1 MISRALIGCA
11 IASLWLLT
19 LPIGAVEYRLQMT
32 NINYLTFS
40 SYLDRSSASP
50 RGQETMQRLEMRLD
64 RMEFSTAAVIP
75 GRELRLL
82 ENPAYGGQVPSRV
95 SFLPATGQ
103 QSWTSVVWDGI
114 PGTHVAFVVRSYM
127 AAWQEVWD
135 IATNATGVLR
145 RLTIGGPSLFCGQTR
160 QVPAVS
166 NDFLAN
172 AADRGNF
179 VTWLQER
186 AKPIGGMYLAI
197 GQRHDKF
204 KSVDQVYMLITL
216 PPEPHTFKV
225 VIGWKDHDDRNDDR
239 DLNVCGDDR
248 KGWRVTKKYP
258 VVDTKMW
265 TPHDATVNKRF
276 VSMDEVRQAIA

>member
-1 MISRALIGCA
+1 MIYRALIGCA

-19 LPIGAVEYRLQMT
+19 LPVWAVEYRLQVT
-32 NINYLTFS
+32 NIDYRTFS

-50 RGQETMQRLEMRLD
+50 RGQETMQRLETRLD
-64 RMEFSTAAVIP
+64 SMEFSTAAVIP

-103 QSWTSVVWDGI
+103 QSWTTVVWDGI
-114 PGTHVAFVVRSYM
+114 SGTHVAFVVQSYM

-145 RLTIGGPSLFCGQTR
+145 RLTIGGPSLFGGQTR

-179 VTWLQER
+179 VAWLQER
-186 AKPIGGMYLAI
+186 AKPIGGMYLAV

-204 KSVDQVYMLITL
+204 TSVDRVYMLIAL
-216 PPEPHTFKV
+216 PPEPYTFKV
-225 VIGWKDHDDRNDDR
+225 VIGWKDHDDRTDDR
-239 DLNVCGDDR
+239 EFERLL
-248 KGWRVTKKYP
+248 WRP
-258 VVDTKMW
+258 
-265 TPHDATVNKRF
+265 
-276 VSMDEVRQAIA
+276 

>member
-1 MISRALIGCA
+1 MRQKCAMIYRALMA
-11 IASLWLLT
+11 WAVVSLGVLI
-19 LPIGAVEYRLQMT
+19 LPVWAVEYRLQVT
-32 NINYLTFS
+32 NIDYQIFA

-50 RGQETMQRLEMRLD
+50 RGQETMQRLETRLD
-64 RMEFSTAAVIP
+64 SMEFSAAAVLP

-103 QSWTSVVWDGI
+103 QSWTTVVWDGT
-114 PGTHVAFVVRSYM
+114 PGTRVAFVVQSYM

-145 RLTIGGPSLFCGQTR
+145 RLTIGGPSLFGGQSR
-160 QVPAVS
+160 DVPAVS
-166 NDFLAN
+166 KDFLAN

-179 VTWLQER
+179 VAWLQQR

-197 GQRHDKF
+197 GRRHELF
-204 KSVDQVYMLITL
+204 ASVDRVYMLLTP

-225 VIGWKDHDDRNDDR
+225 VIGWKDYDDRTDDR
-239 DLNVCGDDR
+239 DIERLL
-248 KGWRVTKKYP
+248 WRP
-258 VVDTKMW
+258 
-265 TPHDATVNKRF
+265 
-276 VSMDEVRQAIA
+276 